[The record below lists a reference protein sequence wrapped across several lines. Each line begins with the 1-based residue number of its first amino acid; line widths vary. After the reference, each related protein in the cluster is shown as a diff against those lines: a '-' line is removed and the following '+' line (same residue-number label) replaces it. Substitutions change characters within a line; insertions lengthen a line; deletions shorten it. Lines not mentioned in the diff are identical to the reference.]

1 MPFGH
6 YRKAKTLL
14 AKSVSRPVFYKVIL
28 PSRFI
33 GGATNEYLEYF
44 ARAIEIPEV
53 RVEAYNVRGHT
64 DQGIVRTQPT
74 AMIWGKPFRI
84 EVIENA
90 DFTVHRDFKAW
101 MNRHGQNAN
110 SERGEMR
117 MNYFNTIVGDIE
129 IQKLE
134 LPDSAPLGSADQL
147 AAFSSGEY
155 KKVLSVKLIDGY
167 IKALGAVR
175 LASDA
180 TNQMTTFAAEFEYT
194 RYVTE
199 Y

>member
-1 MPFGH
+1 
-6 YRKAKTLL
+6 
-14 AKSVSRPVFYKVIL
+14 
-28 PSRFI
+28 
-33 GGATNEYLEYF
+33 
-44 ARAIEIPEV
+44 
-53 RVEAYNVRGHT
+53 
-64 DQGIVRTQPT
+64 
-74 AMIWGKPFRI
+74 
-84 EVIENA
+84 
-90 DFTVHRDFKAW
+90 
-101 MNRHGQNAN
+101 
-110 SERGEMR
+110 

-134 LPDSAPLGSADQL
+134 LPDSAPVGNADQV
-147 AAFSSGEY
+147 AAFASGEY

-180 TNQMTTFAAEFEYT
+180 TNQMTTFSAEFDYT

>member
-134 LPDSAPLGSADQL
+134 LPDSAPVGNADQV
-147 AAFSSGEY
+147 AAFASGEY

-180 TNQMTTFAAEFEYT
+180 TNQMTTFSAEFDYT